1 MSGNPM
7 KGNPECDNALR
18 RHLGNPFFVLEL
30 PAGATREQAERQ
42 GAKLLAMLAA
52 GMAGAATYP
61 TPLGLRERTD
71 EMVRAAL
78 AELRDTDRR
87 LIHEWWARGLAA
99 SGAEGRGGGGATG

>member
-52 GMAGAATYP
+52 GVSGAATYP
-61 TPLGLRERTD
+61 TPLGPRERTD
-71 EMVRAAL
+71 ELVRAAL

-87 LIHEWWARGLAA
+87 LLHEWWAHGLAVGGEGERQ
-99 SGAEGRGGGGATG
+99 SGGEPG